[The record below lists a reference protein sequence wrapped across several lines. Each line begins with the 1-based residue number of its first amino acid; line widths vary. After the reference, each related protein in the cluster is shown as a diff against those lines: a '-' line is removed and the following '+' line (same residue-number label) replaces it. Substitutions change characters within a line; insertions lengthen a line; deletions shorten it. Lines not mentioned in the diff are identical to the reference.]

1 MGCSCGARDVLV
13 GADSNE
19 ADPKRNAVKQGL
31 GMEIVRKIELKMSVR
46 EPNLDASHLGWPIRQ
61 EYTIRNVFRSTQFE
75 TYSGSLPHVRQT
87 HSDTI

>member
-31 GMEIVRKIELKMSVR
+31 GMEIVRKIELKMSVGPKSR
-46 EPNLDASHLGWPIRQ
+46 CIPSRLAYSTGVHNSKRIQ
-61 EYTIRNVFRSTQFE
+61 EYTIRNLFRVST
-75 TYSGSLPHVRQT
+75 TRS
-87 HSDTI
+87 SDTF